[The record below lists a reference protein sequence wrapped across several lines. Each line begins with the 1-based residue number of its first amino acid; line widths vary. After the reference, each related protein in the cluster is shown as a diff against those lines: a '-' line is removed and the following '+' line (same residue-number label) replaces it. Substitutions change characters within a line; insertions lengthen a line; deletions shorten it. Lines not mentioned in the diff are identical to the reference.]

1 MACECLE
8 VVILTQC
15 RSQSLGGGGKLNQK
29 GFLLLLPK
37 RITASSNALKPV
49 LSSEKGVK
57 SSWGLRFHL
66 WDHWGFSC
74 SKLRRAA
81 ARVQGWMGNVV
92 WELISFLLFATF
104 KFFSMET
111 SKPGVNPLAIAFLS
125 CLCTNNNWASAV
137 TFQEGDGSCL
147 LWALG
152 MRCQYCWKARD
163 RMTAVGC
170 WLSRRERRQL

>member
-1 MACECLE
+1 MRVVVGWGGEVSFHSSPSGQPQRQRGAVMACECLE

-15 RSQSLGGGGKLNQK
+15 RSQSLGGGGGKVNQK

-37 RITASSNALKPV
+37 CITASSNALKPV

-81 ARVQGWMGNVV
+81 ARVQG
-92 WELISFLLFATF
+92 
-104 KFFSMET
+104 
-111 SKPGVNPLAIAFLS
+111 
-125 CLCTNNNWASAV
+125 
-137 TFQEGDGSCL
+137 
-147 LWALG
+147 
-152 MRCQYCWKARD
+152 
-163 RMTAVGC
+163 
-170 WLSRRERRQL
+170 